1 MISVMFS
8 IERFFMYQLWFHPL
22 RV

>member
-8 IERFFMYQLWFHPL
+8 IERFFMYQLWFNPL